1 MIARR
6 FYVAALYGRLS
17 ASLMRAVNRINVLLQ
32 VGPDVFVVCNAGLAA
47 LFCLFFRSS
56 MVFNLLLS
64 RVQRGWQRGLI
75 ILLWPHIGIPASF
88 TWRTF
93 RFPRGWLFGAC

>member
-1 MIARR
+1 MLS
-6 FYVAALYGRLS
+6 YVTLA
-17 ASLMRAVNRINVLLQ
+17 
-32 VGPDVFVVCNAGLAA
+32 LAA
-47 LFCLFFRSS
+47 LFLPLFPFS

-75 ILLWPHIGIPASF
+75 ILLWPHIGIGLF

-93 RFPRGWLFGAC
+93 RFLAGWLFGAC